1 MENKTLG
8 SAIKTIDV
16 TKNPENERAAD
27 GRKKKTKDYGSKG
40 VALKRNYNAISKY
53 GDTLEISESGKTMFL
68 EGDSEVRIKE
78 LYTDGKIAKQ

>member
-16 TKNPENERAAD
+16 TKNPENERTAD
-27 GRKKKTKDYGSKG
+27 GRKKKTKDYGNK
-40 VALKRNYNAISKY
+40 LKRNYNAISKY